1 MQQAAKHRHMLIK
14 SVRLKHVV
22 KHLKNKLNYLI
33 IKGNTM
39 YNVSKKKVNKLQQY
53 KQSIDKLLALDLK
66 TDKEKLVR
74 VRVLT
79 QLYKKA
85 SKLKS

>member
-1 MQQAAKHRHMLIK
+1 
-14 SVRLKHVV
+14 
-22 KHLKNKLNYLI
+22 
-33 IKGNTM
+33 M

>member
-1 MQQAAKHRHMLIK
+1 MQQAARHRRMLIK